1 MTLEEIDQLLA
12 EWKNK
17 VQLVGEN
24 LLDLQQLPTYQRL
37 CGTPGY
43 PKLEL
48 TGITALRV
56 IPVLAAMDEMF
67 QHFDLLAE
75 TIKQAT
81 NLRSSIVPFFGADQK
96 IAEID
101 ELLSGVSIQ
110 LSVGQIPLAEK
121 GLLSGSHKVKAI
133 APAHL
138 LQQMTNTFGV
148 IRDVIISV
156 DTAWTHLESQIKE
169 SQAQIRYLEAQ
180 SASLGLNLSIL
191 NDVHT
196 AIAHIQQQIEQD
208 PLSANIDFA
217 QQIQQPLARLKKD
230 LLQVVEAREK
240 LALASDLLQ
249 QLQKFH
255 TQTAATLRET
265 QEKVSECNLLPP
277 LPPEAIAALSQWL
290 TKLETKLAEG
300 LVSPV
305 MIGLDNWIV
314 KAREYIGSEK
324 QASEANSTFLHTRLE
339 LRGRLDAFT
348 AKALARGMVEDSSL
362 TEIAMQ
368 AKQLLYTRP
377 TPLNQAAELVSR
389 YEKRLNNQ
397 QEKH

>member
-37 CGTPGY
+37 CGTLGY

-48 TGITALRV
+48 TGITAVRV
-56 IPVLAAMDEMF
+56 LPVLAAMDEMF
-67 QHFDLLAE
+67 QQFDLLAQ

-81 NLRSSIVPFFGADQK
+81 NVRSSIVPFFGADQK

-121 GLLSGSHKVKAI
+121 ELLSGSQKVKAI

-156 DTAWTHLESQIKE
+156 DTAWTHLESQIEE

-180 SASLGLNLSIL
+180 SASLGLNVTIL

-196 AIAHIQQQIEQD
+196 AIAINQQQLEQD

-230 LLQVVEAREK
+230 LLQVVKAREK

-265 QEKVSECNLLPP
+265 QEKVSECNLLQP

-305 MIGLDNWIV
+305 MIGLDNWTV
-314 KAREYIGSEK
+314 KASEYIRSEK
-324 QASEANSTFLHTRLE
+324 HASEANSAFLHTRLE
-339 LRGRLDAFT
+339 LRGRLDALI

-362 TEIAMQ
+362 TELAMR

>member
-56 IPVLAAMDEMF
+56 LPVLAAMDEMF

-101 ELLSGVSIQ
+101 ELLSGSIQ
-110 LSVGQIPLAEK
+110 LSVGEIPLAEK
-121 GLLSGSHKVKAI
+121 GLLSGSQKVKTI

-156 DTAWTHLESQIKE
+156 DTAWTHLESQIEE

-230 LLQVVEAREK
+230 LLQAVKAREK

-255 TQTAATLRET
+255 TQTVATLRET
-265 QEKVSECNLLPP
+265 QEKVSGCNLLQP

-324 QASEANSTFLHTRLE
+324 QASEVNSAFLHTRLE

-397 QEKH
+397 KEKH

>member
-48 TGITALRV
+48 TGITAARV
-56 IPVLAAMDEMF
+56 LPVIAAMDELF

-75 TIKQAT
+75 TIKQAAL
-81 NLRSSIVPFFGADQK
+81 LRSSIGPFFGADQK

-121 GLLSGSHKVKAI
+121 GLLSGAQKVRAI
-133 APAHL
+133 APTHL
-138 LQQMTNTFGV
+138 LQQMTHKFGA
-148 IRDVIISV
+148 IRDVIFAV
-156 DTAWTHLESQIKE
+156 DTAWTHLDSQLEE

-180 SASLGLNLSIL
+180 SVSLNLNLTIL
-191 NDVHT
+191 NDVYT

-208 PLSANIDFA
+208 PLAANTDFT
-217 QQIQQPLARLKKD
+217 QQIQQPLAQLKQD
-230 LLQVVEAREK
+230 LAQAVKAREK
-240 LALASDLLQ
+240 LATACDLLSL
-249 QLQKFH
+249 LQKSH
-255 TQTAATLRET
+255 TQTTAIFTET
-265 QEKVSECNLLPP
+265 QAKVSECNLLPP
-277 LPPEAIAALSQWL
+277 LQPLAIATLSQWL

-305 MIGLDNWIV
+305 LIGLDNWMA

-324 QASEANSTFLHTRLE
+324 QTYQTNSAFLQTRLE
-339 LRGRLDAFT
+339 LRGRLDALT
-348 AKALARGMVEDSSL
+348 AKALARGVIEDSTL
-362 TEIAMQ
+362 TELGMQ

-389 YEKRLNNQ
+389 YEKRLNNPK
-397 QEKH
+397 EKY

>member
-56 IPVLAAMDEMF
+56 LPVLAAMDEMF

-101 ELLSGVSIQ
+101 ELLSGSIQ
-110 LSVGQIPLAEK
+110 LSVGEIPLAEK
-121 GLLSGSHKVKAI
+121 GLLSGSQKVKTI

-156 DTAWTHLESQIKE
+156 DTAWTHLESQIEE

-230 LLQVVEAREK
+230 LLQAVKAREK

-265 QEKVSECNLLPP
+265 QEKVSECNLLPA
-277 LPPEAIAALSQWL
+277 LPSEAIAALSQWL

-324 QASEANSTFLHTRLE
+324 QASEVNSAFLHTRLE

-397 QEKH
+397 KEKH

>member
-1 MTLEEIDQLLA
+1 MTLEEIDQLLV

-17 VQLVGEN
+17 VHVVGEN

-37 CGTPGY
+37 CGTLGY

-48 TGITALRV
+48 TGITAARV
-56 IPVLAAMDEMF
+56 LPVIAAMDELF

-110 LSVGQIPLAEK
+110 LSSGQIPLAEK
-121 GLLSGSHKVKAI
+121 GLLSGSQKVKAI

-138 LQQMTNTFGV
+138 LQQMTNTFGI
-148 IRDVIISV
+148 IRDVVISV
-156 DTAWTHLESQIKE
+156 DTAWTHLESQIEE

-180 SASLGLNLSIL
+180 SVSLGLNLTIL

-208 PLSANIDFA
+208 PLSANVDFA
-217 QQIQQPLARLKKD
+217 QQIQQPITSLKKD
-230 LLQVVEAREK
+230 LEQAIKAREK

-249 QLQKFH
+249 QLQKSH
-255 TQTAATLRET
+255 TQTAATHQET
-265 QEKVSECNLLPP
+265 HEKVSECNLLPP
-277 LPPEAIAALSQWL
+277 LPPEAITALSQWL
-290 TKLETKLAEG
+290 IKLETKLAEG

-305 MIGLDNWIV
+305 IIGLDNWTG
-314 KAREYIGSEK
+314 KAREYIRSEK
-324 QASEANSTFLHTRLE
+324 QTSEVNSTFLHTRLE
-339 LRGRLDAFT
+339 LRGRLDALI
-348 AKALARGMVEDSSL
+348 AKALARGVVEDNSL
-362 TEIAMQ
+362 IELAMQ

-397 QEKH
+397 QEKY